1 MFLSGGLFTQGGD
14 DYLAGLVVVCK
25 YGVDGIRV
33 YLNTR
38 SERGALAV

>member
-1 MFLSGGLFTQGGD
+1 MFLSGGGIHPGGD